1 MFWWFQKPVRV
12 AFRPLPSEAAQN
24 CTALHAPAFAH
35 PWDEAD
41 FEQLL
46 SADNIV
52 ADGAFEVPA
61 ERLAGMVLSR
71 AAAEEAEILT
81 IAVATARRRNGIAKA
96 LMSAHLGRL
105 SSVGIKAVF
114 LEVATDNN
122 GALAL
127 YEGFGFR
134 QVGERKGYYR
144 NANGSA
150 IAARLLRRDLA

>member
-12 AFRPLPSEAAQN
+12 VFRPLPSESALHCAG
-24 CTALHAPAFAH
+24 LHAPAFAH
-35 PWDEAD
+35 PWAVAD

-52 ADGAFEVPA
+52 ADGAFEGPG

-71 AAAEEAEILT
+71 VAAEEAEILT
-81 IAVATARRRNGIAKA
+81 IAVSAARRRNGIAKA
-96 LMSAHLGRL
+96 LMGAHLGRL
-105 SSVGIKAVF
+105 SSVGIKALF

-122 GALAL
+122 AALAL

-134 QVGERKGYYR
+134 KVGERKGYYR

-150 IAARLLRRDLA
+150 IAARILRRDLA